1 VAGAP
6 AGNPH
11 PVPFVAYD
19 SEVTRIGTDENWQS
33 EFLQVLAFVT
43 LTSFLIFKGSPESR
57 DSDGEIQAKLD
68 RIEQRLDEFALFRW
82 SAGAS
87 DRTPAPTRVKTAGD

>member
-6 AGNPH
+6 VGNPH
-11 PVPFVAYD
+11 AVPFVAYD
-19 SEVTRIGTDENWQS
+19 SEVTRIGTDEYWQN

-57 DSDGEIQAKLD
+57 DSDETRDKLD
-68 RIEQRLDEFALFRW
+68 RIEQRLGKLALVQR

-87 DRTPAPTRVKTAGD
+87 DRTPVPIRVKTARD